1 MPANYP
7 ELWLN
12 RVETRLVTNDTATW
26 LNGIPEIASEIN
38 SVNPGAGDSEL
49 NQIHLAATDFEVDI
63 LINNTTYP
71 IEIQEYT
78 DTTITINLDKYQT
91 KRVPLSDD
99 QTIGSSYSQ
108 IDTVTNTMV
117 TNINET
123 KYAKAIHSLA
133 PAANAANTPVLQ
145 ATGQSGTFDSD
156 DNEIILKDGSRL
168 RLTYK
173 DLVAFKAALGKLQFK
188 WPKQG
193 RRLVLCENHWNDLL
207 LDRKN
212 FGDKLVNYNEGDVAP
227 RILGFDIYSH
237 GEMPHYN
244 GTTKLAF
251 GAVPTATQYEA
262 SVAFHVQNV
271 GVKNGLTRQYFTPA
285 NIDTGTQANTLA
297 YRHYYIV
304 VPKRARYIA
313 AIVSPDVP

>member
-1 MPANYP
+1 MPGIYP

-12 RVETRLVTNDTATW
+12 RVETRLVTNDTAPW
-26 LNGIPEIASEIN
+26 LSGIPEIASQIN
-38 SVNPGAGDSEL
+38 EVNAGSGDSEQ
-49 NQIHLAATDFEVDI
+49 NQVHIPATDFEVDI

-71 IEIQEYT
+71 IPLQSYT
-78 DTTITINLDKYQT
+78 DTTITIQLDKYQT
-91 KRVPLSDD
+91 KRVTLTDD
-99 QTIGSSYSQ
+99 QTIGSAYNQ
-108 IDTVTNTMV
+108 IDAVTNNMV
-117 TNINET
+117 ISMAED

-133 PAANAANTPVLQ
+133 PASNAADTPVLQ
-145 ATGQSGTFDSD
+145 ATGRSGILGVDG
-156 DNEIILKDGSRL
+156 EEQILKDGTRL

-173 DLVAFKAALGKLQFK
+173 DLVDFKAAIGKLTFR

-237 GEMPHYN
+237 GIMPHYN
-244 GTTKLAF
+244 GTTKLAW
-251 GAVPTATQYEA
+251 GALPTGTQYEA

-271 GVKNGLTRQYFTPA
+271 GMKTGLTKQYFLPSNLDPA
-285 NIDTGTQANTLA
+285 NQANTLS
-297 YRHYYIV
+297 YRHYFIV